1 MSGATSKSP
10 QAAARSLTTLGE
22 RLRRERKRQKVTAVA
37 ASEAAGLSRVT
48 LHRIERGEASVAI
61 GAWVAVA
68 DALGLAFDLIDTKA
82 ALKSAPIPKPI
93 RLADYPELKK
103 LGWQLRKGA
112 ELTPDEALDLYE
124 RNWRHVDVERLTARE
139 LALIQ
144 ALSTQIGGG
153 RLLVRA

>member
-1 MSGATSKSP
+1 MRAASSKS
-10 QAAARSLTTLGE
+10 AKAGARSLTTLGE

-68 DALGLAFDLIDTKA
+68 DALGLAFDLVDTK
-82 ALKSAPIPKPI
+82 SVPRSTPVPNPI

-103 LGWQLRKGA
+103 LGWQLRKDA

-139 LALIQ
+139 QALIQ
-144 ALSTQIGGG
+144 ALSTKIGGG

>member
-1 MSGATSKSP
+1 M
-10 QAAARSLTTLGE
+10 
-22 RLRRERKRQKVTAVA
+22 
-37 ASEAAGLSRVT
+37 SRVT

-68 DALGLAFDLIDTKA
+68 DALGLAFDLVDTKA
-82 ALKSAPIPKPI
+82 APRSVPIPKPI

-103 LGWQLRKGA
+103 LGWQLRKDA

-124 RNWRHVDVERLTARE
+124 RNWRHVDVERLSARE
-139 LALIQ
+139 LALIH
-144 ALSTQIGGG
+144 ALSTQVGGG

>member
-1 MSGATSKSP
+1 MPASP
-10 QAAARSLTTLGE
+10 NTPKPGARSLTTLGE

-68 DALGLAFDLIDTKA
+68 DALGLAFDLVDTKA
-82 ALKSAPIPKPI
+82 APRSTAVPNPI

-103 LGWQLRKGA
+103 LGWQLRKDT
-112 ELTPDEALDLYE
+112 ELTPGEALDLYE
-124 RNWRHVDVERLTARE
+124 RNWRHVDVERLSARE

>member
-1 MSGATSKSP
+1 M
-10 QAAARSLTTLGE
+10 AAASRDTPKPGARSLTALGE

-68 DALGLAFDLIDTKA
+68 DALGLALDLVDTKA
-82 ALKSAPIPKPI
+82 APKSIAVPHAI

-103 LGWQLRKGA
+103 LGWQL
-112 ELTPDEALDLYE
+112 
-124 RNWRHVDVERLTARE
+124 
-139 LALIQ
+139 
-144 ALSTQIGGG
+144 
-153 RLLVRA
+153 

>member
-1 MSGATSKSP
+1 MAAASP
-10 QAAARSLTTLGE
+10 KNPKPGARSLTALGE

-68 DALGLAFDLIDTKA
+68 DALGLAFDLVDTKT
-82 ALKSAPIPKPI
+82 SPRSTPMPNPI

-103 LGWQLRKGA
+103 LGWQLRKDA

-139 LALIQ
+139 QALIQ
-144 ALSTQIGGG
+144 ALQTQIGGG
-153 RLLVRA
+153 